1 MAATKQPDNI
11 NYLSPTGF
19 RFSCQALPETQFYCS
34 QAVIPGVSISEI
46 AVATPHRQ
54 HWVAGDNLT
63 YDEFNITMIVDEYM
77 RNWQEI
83 QEWILGLGKPESFQ
97 QYEKAKVKE
106 KIKTQGSL
114 FVLTGSKNPA
124 LRFDFYDLWP
134 KSISSINFDIQ
145 ASEIT
150 YATADVAFQYNYYEM
165 TRLKPSM

>member
-150 YATADVAFQYNYYEM
+150 YATADIAFQYNYYEM

>member
-1 MAATKQPDNI
+1 MADVNSPDNI

-19 RFSCQALPETQFYCS
+19 RFACQAMPETQFYCS
-34 QAVIPGVSISEI
+34 QAVIPGVSITEVP
-46 AVATPHRQ
+46 VATPHRQ
-54 HWVAGDNLT
+54 HWVAGDNLM
-63 YDEFNITMIVDEYM
+63 YDEFTITMIVDEYM

-83 QEWILGLGKPESFQ
+83 QEWILGLGKPEGFK
-97 QYEKAKVKE
+97 QYERAVIKE
-106 KIKTQGSL
+106 RIKTQGSL

-124 LRFDFYDLWP
+124 LRFDFYDVWP

-165 TRLKPSM
+165 TRLNPSM

>member
-19 RFSCQALPETQFYCS
+19 RFSCLAKPETQFYSS
-34 QAVIPGVSISEI
+34 QAVIPVVSITEVP
-46 AVATPHRQ
+46 VATPHRQ
-54 HWVAGDNLT
+54 HWVACDNLM
-63 YDEFNITMIVDEYM
+63 YDEFTITMIVDEYM

-83 QEWILGLGKPESFQ
+83 QEWILGLGKPEGFK
-97 QYEKAKVKE
+97 QYERAVIKE
-106 KIKTQGSL
+106 RIKTQGSL

-165 TRLKPSM
+165 TRLNPSM